1 MDAMKNDNR
10 KQADLAGFYAEWSSK
25 SADAIDF
32 DIRSAERK
40 ASAIV
45 QRLPPAVLDSLRRL
59 IDFGCGY
66 GAVLLSLKRLRAA
79 HIEAALGLD
88 FSDAA
93 IDVARQRNNCAEI
106 RYEKLPAFDIRENRD
121 FLRTQLIES
130 VDAILLI
137 DLLEHVPDC
146 RTLIAELAPHTR
158 WFLIKLPV
166 ESSLMD
172 NYLLPKEY
180 PSSVHSNGH
189 LREFDANSVYYF
201 IRSLGLTPI
210 FETLYRYESEDSFP
224 PVAPDTSWK
233 GRLFRFAIKIVKTL
247 LSWILPTKLFLRVAG
262 GGGYIC
268 VASYHPGHLLNP

>member
-1 MDAMKNDNR
+1 MGVMKNEN
-10 KQADLAGFYAEWSSK
+10 KVQADLTGFYAKWSSK

-40 ASAIV
+40 ALAIV
-45 QRLPPAVLDSLRRL
+45 QQLPPAVLDSLHRL
-59 IDFGCGY
+59 LDFGCGY
-66 GAVLLSLKRLRAA
+66 GAVLLGLMRLRAA
-79 HIEAALGLD
+79 HIESALGVD
-88 FSDAA
+88 YSDAA
-93 IDVARQRNNCAEI
+93 IDVARRRNNCAEI
-106 RYEKLPAFDIRENRD
+106 RYEKLPALDIQDNRS
-121 FLRTQLIES
+121 FIRTQLAEN

-146 RTLIAELAPHTR
+146 RTLIAELAPYTR

-180 PSSVHSNGH
+180 PSSTHSNGH

-224 PVAPDTSWK
+224 PFPAGTSWK
-233 GRLFRFAIKIVKTL
+233 GRMARSAIKFVKTL
-247 LSWILPTKLFLRVAG
+247 LSWILPTKLFLRIVG

-268 VASYHPGHLLNP
+268 VASYNAENLLDP

>member
-1 MDAMKNDNR
+1 MKNDNR
-10 KQADLAGFYAEWSSK
+10 TQADLTEFYTAWSSK

-40 ASAIV
+40 ALAIV
-45 QRLPPAVLDSLRRL
+45 QRFPPAVLDSLRRL
-59 IDFGCGY
+59 MDFGCGY
-66 GAVLLSLKRLRAA
+66 GAVLLALKRLRPAQ
-79 HIEAALGLD
+79 IESALGVD
-88 FSDAA
+88 FSDTA
-93 IDVARQRNNCAEI
+93 IDVARQRNDCAEI
-106 RYEKLPAFDIRENRD
+106 RYEKLPVLDIRDNRD
-121 FLRTQLIES
+121 FLRTQLGAR
-130 VDAILLI
+130 VDAILLL

-146 RTLIAELAPHTR
+146 RNLIAELAPYTR

-210 FETLYRYESEDSFP
+210 FETLYRYDPEDSFP
-224 PVAPDTSWK
+224 PVAPGTSWK
-233 GRLFRFAIKIVKTL
+233 GRLARFAIKSVKTL
-247 LSWILPTKLFLRVAG
+247 LSWILPTRLFLRIVG
-262 GGGYIC
+262 GGGYLC
-268 VASYHPGHLLNP
+268 VASYDAEHLLNP

>member
-1 MDAMKNDNR
+1 MKNDTR
-10 KQADLAGFYAEWSSK
+10 EQADLAGFYVEWSSK

-40 ASAIV
+40 ALAIV
-45 QRLPPAVLDSLRRL
+45 QRIPPDVLNSLRRL
-59 IDFGCGY
+59 MDFGCGY
-66 GAVLLSLKRLRAA
+66 GAVLLGLKRLRAA
-79 HIEAALGLD
+79 HIESALGVD
-88 FSDAA
+88 FSDLA
-93 IDVARQRNNCAEI
+93 IDVARRRNDCAEI
-106 RYEKLPAFDIRENRD
+106 RYEKLPALDIQDNRD
-121 FLRTQLIES
+121 FLRTHMAGI

-146 RTLIAELAPHTR
+146 RTLIAELAPYTR

-180 PSSVHSNGH
+180 PSPTHSNGH

-210 FETLYRYESEDSFP
+210 FETLYRYEPEDSFP
-224 PVAPDTSWK
+224 PVAPGTPWK
-233 GRLFRFAIKIVKTL
+233 GRLVRFAIKSVKTL
-247 LSWILPTKLFLRVAG
+247 LSWMLPTKLFLRIVG

-268 VASYHPGHLLNP
+268 VASYNAEHLLNP